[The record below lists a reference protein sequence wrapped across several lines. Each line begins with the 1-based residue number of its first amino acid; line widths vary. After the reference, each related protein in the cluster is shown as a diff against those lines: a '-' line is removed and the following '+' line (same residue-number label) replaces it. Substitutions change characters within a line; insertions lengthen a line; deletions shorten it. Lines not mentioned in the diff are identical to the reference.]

1 MKTIQFNGR
10 KPIPTTI
17 TVGMESDHNAE
28 TVRFAVTE
36 TPESYCLLYI
46 TAGNYSDVVQLNNGL
61 WQPTR
66 TQTQRPARYQGYIE
80 RRVGND
86 VVWHSEPFFV
96 IVDVLPAAKKKLEK
110 AYPTLLDQ
118 VAAEAQQVQKN
129 TDEVIRK
136 AQAVADFTKAA
147 ENVTVDVT
155 QVASDVPASGGATIG
170 TEGIAFTFDI
180 PKGEKGDKGSQGD
193 KGDTGAP
200 GRGLTILNYYA
211 TEAALRVA
219 VTNPAPGDA
228 YGVGVAAPY
237 EIYVWSPSLGW
248 VNNGALQGQ
257 KGDKGDKGDPGPK
270 GEKGADGADGAKGAD
285 GAQGPKGETGAQGP
299 QGAVGPNA
307 VSTSTSTDIT
317 GLLKGASGKVAKAVA
332 GTDYAAA
339 SHTHKTSDVEG
350 LDEILSK
357 PGLNAIFLDLS
368 DANATAEDIA
378 EGKIA
383 YVADAQRIVGTSIG
397 GLNPSN
403 KPNIIYTGQWSG
415 WYIEFYG
422 GTPYWEAVFYTSG
435 ALRSTA
441 NYNADFW
448 GIGGGSFDYS
458 GVMNGGS
465 TKKLLNFALSTG
477 QYAVTV
483 GAGATKNTRGSG
495 GDTTVE
501 RAGGS
506 SSEGTIFTAKG
517 GVMNVSGTGDRYRFG
532 DLEKENEA
540 GADGTS
546 NGYAYGTGGWLHWR
560 CGVDNGD
567 GEGYGAGG
575 DYGGYGNAL
584 VNAHP
589 GALVIRI
596 AV

>member
-46 TAGNYSDVVQLNNGL
+46 TAGSYSDVVQLNNGL

-129 TDEVIRK
+129 TDEVTRK

-155 QVASDVPASGGATIG
+155 QVASDAPASGGATIG

-193 KGDTGAP
+193 KGETGAP
-200 GRGLTILNYYA
+200 GRGLTILDYYA

-228 YGVGVAAPY
+228 YGVGVAEPY
-237 EIYVWSPSLGW
+237 EIYVWSPSVGW

-270 GEKGADGADGAKGAD
+270 GDKGADGEKGADGAP
-285 GAQGPKGETGAQGP
+285 GPKGETGAQGP

-307 VSTSTSTDIT
+307 VSTTTSTDIT
-317 GLLKGASGKVAKAVA
+317 GLLKGAGGKVAKAVA

-383 YVADAQRIVGTSIG
+383 YVADAQRIVGTASSG
-397 GLNPSN
+397 VLDPAN
-403 KPNIIYTGQWSG
+403 KPKITYSGKWSG

-435 ALRSTA
+435 TLDIIKPYTA
-441 NYNADFW
+441 DLW
-448 GIGGGSFDYS
+448 GVGGGPFDYS
-458 GVMNGGS
+458 GVMCRASSAKQLGVQ
-465 TKKLLNFALSTG
+465 FAIG
-477 QYAVTV
+477 QQTVTI
-483 GAGATKNTRGSG
+483 GAGATKNARGNG
-495 GDTTVE
+495 GNTTV
-501 RAGGS
+501 GNG
-506 SSEGTIFTAKG
+506 FTANG
-517 GVMNVSGTGDRYRFG
+517 GAMNVSNTSKMYRFE
-532 DLEKENEA
+532 DNDKINEA
-540 GADGTS
+540 GSDGTS
-546 NGYAYGTGGWLHWR
+546 NGYAHGEGGWLHWR
-560 CGVDNGD
+560 CGYDNGD

-589 GALVIRI
+589 GVLVIRI

>member
-46 TAGNYSDVVQLNNGL
+46 TAGSYSDVVQLNNGL

-86 VVWHSEPFFV
+86 VVWHSEPFYV

-136 AQAVADFTKAA
+136 AQAVADFSKAA

-155 QVASDVPASGGATIG
+155 QVASDAPASGGATIG

-200 GRGLTILNYYA
+200 GRGLTILDYYA

-270 GEKGADGADGAKGAD
+270 GDNGADGAKGAD
-285 GAQGPKGETGAQGP
+285 GAPGPKGETGAQGP
-299 QGAVGPNA
+299 QGAAGPNA
-307 VSTSTSTDIT
+307 VSTTTSTDIT
-317 GLLKGASGKVAKAVA
+317 GLLKGAGGKVAKAVA

-339 SHTHKTSDVEG
+339 SHTHAQADITGLATSLG
-350 LDEILSK
+350 LKANKSSVVTFTLSASSWSSSSSFLEF
-357 PGLNAIFLDLS
+357 PASQTVQVSGITADTNAVMDYVHGT
-368 DANATAEDIA
+368 NATAE
-378 EGKIA
+378 KPL
-383 YVADAQRIVGTSIG
+383 AQA
-397 GLNPSN
+397 
-403 KPNIIYTGQWSG
+403 WSC
-415 WYIEFYG
+415 I
-422 GTPYWEAVFYTSG
+422 S
-435 ALRSTA
+435 
-441 NYNADFW
+441 
-448 GIGGGSFDYS
+448 SF
-458 GVMNGGS
+458 
-465 TKKLLNFALSTG
+465 T
-477 QYAVTV
+477 
-483 GAGATKNTRGSG
+483 AGAAG
-495 GDTTVE
+495 TV
-501 RAGGS
+501 
-506 SSEGTIFTAKG
+506 TA
-517 GVMNVSGTGDRYRFG
+517 TC
-532 DLEKENEA
+532 LEKKPE
-540 GADGTS
+540 
-546 NGYAYGTGGWLHWR
+546 
-560 CGVDNGD
+560 VDLTVKILIIG
-567 GEGYGAGG
+567 
-575 DYGGYGNAL
+575 
-584 VNAHP
+584 
-589 GALVIRI
+589 
-596 AV
+596 

>member
-155 QVASDVPASGGATIG
+155 QVASDAPASGGATIG

-200 GRGLTILNYYA
+200 GRGLTILDYYA

-228 YGVGVAAPY
+228 YGVGVAEPY

-270 GEKGADGADGAKGAD
+270 GDNGADGAKGAD
-285 GAQGPKGETGAQGP
+285 GAPGPKGETGAQGP
-299 QGAVGPNA
+299 QGAVGPNT

-317 GLLKGASGKVAKAVA
+317 GLLKGAGGKVAKAVA

-378 EGKIA
+378 KGKIA
-383 YVADAQRIVGTSIG
+383 YVADAQRIVGTASAG
-397 GLNPSN
+397 GLDPNN
-403 KPNIIYTGQWSG
+403 KPKITYTGQWSG

-435 ALRSTA
+435 ALQSA
-441 NYNADFW
+441 DNYTADFW
-448 GIGGGSFDYS
+448 GIGGGPFDYS

-465 TKKLLNFALSTG
+465 TSKLLNFALSAT

-495 GDTTVE
+495 GDTTVN

-506 SSEGTIFTAKG
+506 SSAAAIFTAKG
-517 GVMNVSGTGDRYRFG
+517 GIMNTSGTGDRYRFG
-532 DLEKENEA
+532 DPDKENEA

-546 NGYAYGTGGWLHWR
+546 NGYAHGTGGWLHWR
-560 CGVDNGD
+560 CGFDNGD